1 MASTLLLLQSP
12 NSHAAAFTNESSCS
26 QCSHLVELV
35 ESLAGV
41 RSRSTG
47 QKGQRV
53 QGSAWALDPLRKEVL
68 RLLSYAEEDASPL

>member
-1 MASTLLLLQSP
+1 M
-12 NSHAAAFTNESSCS
+12 
-26 QCSHLVELV
+26 

-53 QGSAWALDPLRKEVL
+53 QGSVLALDPLRKEVL
-68 RLLSYAEEDASPL
+68 RLLSYEEEHDSPL